1 MCVDLYA
8 SQRTVGDA
16 VRHSDIRIVAAV
28 AAISTLVACCGDSA
42 NNTDASIGIDPVVFC
57 ESVALLDLFP
67 GFSDVPS
74 GQVELVANE
83 YLSTAMDALANAP
96 GAFKVSI
103 GSAAQAV
110 QDSIDLLAAAGFDAG
125 RVQEGELAELQNVFR
140 ATLRDVSQWAVD
152 NCVGDLDD
160 LAAVAR
166 ELFEVSSHAPD
177 GIDRDHTTQSRL
189 NLYDPDAEIVDHP
202 AAGGTT
208 VRGWQ
213 GIQELIDREYEIGP
227 LWGGQG
233 SFGDVTALGD
243 SVTWVESRTY
253 EDGTTCTW
261 TGNEIT
267 VVEGKITRH
276 VVGTATCDS

>member
-1 MCVDLYA
+1 MKQVH
-8 SQRTVGDA
+8 
-16 VRHSDIRIVAAV
+16 VRLAAAV
-28 AAISTLVACCGDSA
+28 VAISTLVAACSDSA
-42 NNTDASIGIDPVVFC
+42 SNTDVSPGIDPVVFC
-57 ESVALLDLFP
+57 ESMSLLDLFP

-74 GQVELVANE
+74 GQVEIVANE

-96 GAFKVSI
+96 DVFRVATR
-103 GSAAQAV
+103 SAAQAV
-110 QDSIDLLAAAGFDAG
+110 QDSIDLLAATGFEAEL
-125 RVQEGELAELQNVFR
+125 VPEGELDELQAVFR
-140 ATLRDVSQWAVD
+140 AALRDVSQWAVD
-152 NCVGDLDD
+152 NCGDGLGDG
-160 LAAVAR
+160 ATVAR
-166 ELFEVSSHAPD
+166 ELFEMSSHAPD
-177 GIDRDHTTQSRL
+177 GIDRDHATKSRL
-189 NLYDPDAEIVDHP
+189 DLYDPDAEIVGHP
-202 AAGGTT
+202 AAVGAT

-213 GIQELIDREYEIGP
+213 EIQALIDREYEIGP

-276 VVGTATCDS
+276 VVGTAMCDS